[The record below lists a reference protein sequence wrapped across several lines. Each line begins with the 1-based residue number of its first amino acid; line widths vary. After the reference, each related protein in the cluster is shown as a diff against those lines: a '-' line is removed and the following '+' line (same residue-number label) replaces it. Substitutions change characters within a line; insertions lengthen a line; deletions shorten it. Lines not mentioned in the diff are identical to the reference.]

1 MAYIYGMK
9 CDVHKQASALTTTR
23 GP

>member
-9 CDVHKQASALTTTR
+9 PAYNGGL
-23 GP
+23 